1 MNNERSTIVYIPNK
15 GAHDF
20 SDAER
25 FGKLVFLTHGTIK
38 RYSTNTI
45 YRVFIDGMKDA
56 DRDDLLLISSLAIL
70 NAIASAILAR
80 RFGRVNYLLFCDGR
94 YLKRVVDID
103 ALLDNGGQDAT

>member
-1 MNNERSTIVYIPNK
+1 MFIPNK

-25 FGKLVFLTHGTIK
+25 YGTLQFLTEGTVK

-45 YRVFIDGMKDA
+45 YRTFIDGMKDA
-56 DRDDLLLISSLAIL
+56 RKDDLLLISSLAIL

-103 ALLDNGGQDAT
+103 ALLKNGG